1 MSSIRKIS
9 VLLISAISILL
20 FFLGSSVYFYLSNY
34 SYADFYKHLEARVGV
49 AEKYQFESNQK
60 DAQLLKN
67 IRDEHLELLS
77 DEKEYILYC
86 SNAKSIKHLADS
98 NLLPINFLNLVYNN
112 QFANFQKGDIFYYG
126 KKRKTSEGFYFIIV
140 SAKNYYNSHHLILLK
155 KVLLAGGL
163 ISILIIIYFTY
174 LFSLNFFNPINKI
187 IAKVNSISTDNIHL
201 RLDENQNTVE
211 INRLATTFNNLL
223 NRMEIAIET
232 NKNFISNASHEF
244 GTPLTAIIGEAD
256 VALMKDRTSVEY
268 QETLQKI
275 LKQSERLNKISQSL
289 LFLAQLGYKE
299 NKLNYTIL
307 RTDELIMHA
316 NEIMNQLIPKNN
328 IKIDFDLLP
337 ENPKKLKVLGNKELL
352 ILAMTNILTNAC
364 KYSSNKL
371 VVVSLASTDNEIII
385 IFKDQGIGIPES
397 ELPFIFDPFYRASN
411 TAAYDGYGIGLPL
424 TQNIIKIHKGEL
436 TISSVLHKGVTI
448 QVKLPVAIL

>member
-1 MSSIRKIS
+1 
-9 VLLISAISILL
+9 
-20 FFLGSSVYFYLSNY
+20 
-34 SYADFYKHLEARVGV
+34 
-49 AEKYQFESNQK
+49 
-60 DAQLLKN
+60 
-67 IRDEHLELLS
+67 
-77 DEKEYILYC
+77 
-86 SNAKSIKHLADS
+86 
-98 NLLPINFLNLVYNN
+98 
-112 QFANFQKGDIFYYG
+112 
-126 KKRKTSEGFYFIIV
+126 
-140 SAKNYYNSHHLILLK
+140 
-155 KVLLAGGL
+155 
-163 ISILIIIYFTY
+163 
-174 LFSLNFFNPINKI
+174 
-187 IAKVNSISTDNIHL
+187 VNSISTDNIHL
-201 RLDENQNTVE
+201 RLDDNHNSVE

-223 NRMEIAIET
+223 NRIEIAIET

-256 VALMKDRTSVEY
+256 VALLKDRTIVEY

-289 LFLAQLGYKE
+289 LFLAQIGYKE
-299 NKLNYTIL
+299 NKLNFTII
-307 RTDELIMHA
+307 RTDELIMQA

-364 KYSSNKL
+364 KYSSNKP
-371 VVVSLASTDNEIII
+371 VIVSLASTNNQIVIIV
-385 IFKDQGIGIPES
+385 KDQGIGIPES

-436 TISSVLHKGVTI
+436 IISSVLHIGVTI
-448 QVKLPVAIL
+448 QVKLPVASL

>member
-1 MSSIRKIS
+1 MNSIRKIS

-34 SYADFYKHLEARVGV
+34 TYADFYKRLEARVSV
-49 AEKYQFESNQK
+49 AEKYKFESNQK
-60 DAQLLKN
+60 DAQVLKN
-67 IRDEHLELLS
+67 IRNEHLELLS

-86 SNAKSIKHLADS
+86 PNTNAIKQLADS
-98 NLLPINFLNLVYNN
+98 NSLPIDFLNIVSSQ
-112 QFANFQKGDIFYYG
+112 QFGNFQKDDIFYFG
-126 KKRKTSEGFYFIIV
+126 KKRITSEGFYFIIV

-155 KVLLAGGL
+155 KVLFTGGF
-163 ISILIIIYFTY
+163 IAILIIIYFTY
-174 LFSLNFFNPINKI
+174 LFSLNFFNPIRKI
-187 IAKVNSISTDNIHL
+187 ISKVNSISTDNIHL
-201 RLDENQNTVE
+201 RLDDNQNSIE

-223 NRMEIAIET
+223 NRIEIAIET

-244 GTPLTAIIGEAD
+244 GTPLTTIMGEAD
-256 VALMKDRTSVEY
+256 VALLKDRTPVEY

-289 LFLAQLGYKE
+289 LFLAQIGYKE
-299 NKLNYTIL
+299 NKLNFTII
-307 RTDELIMHA
+307 RTDELIMQA

-364 KYSSNKL
+364 KYSSNKP
-371 VVVSLASTDNEIII
+371 VIVSLASTNNQIVIIV
-385 IFKDQGIGIPES
+385 KDQGIGIPES

-436 TISSVLHKGVTI
+436 IISSVLHIGVTI
-448 QVKLPVAIL
+448 QVKLPVASL